1 MERGVIEFRE
11 KRLEN
16 LIISTAADIA
26 NATQMAE
33 QALALSLVSND
44 LIISAER
51 KIEEIYILFT
61 ESEV

>member
-26 NATQMAE
+26 NATQIAE
-33 QALALSLVSND
+33 QALTLSLISND
-44 LIISAER
+44 LIISAE
-51 KIEEIYILFT
+51 KKMEEIYILFT
-61 ESEV
+61 ESEY